1 MLCAQ
6 IRHTVAPTPPGLP
19 GVLKGTRLSSYS
31 PHGHMTFHLPIS
43 RALFSPG
50 SLLCWLPPQFL
61 PTHTIVSSPLIL
73 ILTITSLPFS
83 SFIHSLAQ
91 FLLPSLVLL
100 PPPQCLLNTP
110 ITIIPPLTVSSSARG
125 LVRPVVVRRAVP
137 DAAVVRTHR
146 AAALAAVT
154 ITVAAIAVLEL
165 RLVAL
170 VLLDLRALHTVDAV
184 VTRRPET
191 LRIVLPPKRI

>member
-1 MLCAQ
+1 VHKSDTRWLRA
-6 IRHTVAPTPPGLP
+6 HPPASGGPQRDPSQLIQP
-19 GVLKGTRLSSYS
+19 AWSHDFPPPDLA
-31 PHGHMTFHLPIS
+31 
-43 RALFSPG
+43 RALLPG
-50 SLLCWLPPQFL
+50 SLLCWLRLNSIQHIPLFL
-61 PTHTIVSSPLIL
+61 PPLTLIL
-73 ILTITSLPFS
+73 DHHFFTLS
-83 SFIHSLAQ
+83 SFIHSLAR
-91 FLLPSLVLL
+91 FLLPPLFLL

-110 ITIIPPLTVSSSARG
+110 ITIIPPLTVSNSARG

-154 ITVAAIAVLEL
+154 ITVAAIAVLVL
-165 RLVAL
+165 RLVVL

-184 VTRRPET
+184 VTHQPET